1 MVTPTS
7 PLTDVFAAN
16 PATPT
21 ESDLNNWTK
30 ITPLAAAETISTKV
44 GLFGA
49 DLTDFYANC
58 AIASSVC
65 TATDYHDF
73 TGWAIGAKWTWDDEA
88 TTGEITGICFELD
101 SNCVSIE
108 AGADDNVINSF
119 ASSDAPAAAF
129 PVADSIPDDAYCTM
143 SEFGGFSDTCW
154 YGTLEALTVKA

>member
-7 PLTDVFAAN
+7 PLIDVFAAN

-21 ESDLNNWTK
+21 ESDLNNWTE

-58 AIASSVC
+58 AIASAVC

-73 TGWAIGAKWTWDDEA
+73 TGWAIGAKWTWTTEA
-88 TTGEITGICFELD
+88 TTGDTTGICFELD

-108 AGADDNVINSF
+108 AGDTDNLINSF

-129 PVADSIPDDAYCTM
+129 PVAASIPGDAYCTM
-143 SEFGGFSDTCW
+143 SDYGGFSDTCW
-154 YGTLEALTVKA
+154 YGTLEALTDKV